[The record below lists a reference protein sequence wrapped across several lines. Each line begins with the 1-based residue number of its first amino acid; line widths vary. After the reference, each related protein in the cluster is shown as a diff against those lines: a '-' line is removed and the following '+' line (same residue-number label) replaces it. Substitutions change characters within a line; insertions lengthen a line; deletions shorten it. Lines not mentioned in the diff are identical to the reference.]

1 MAPRT
6 SKNEASAR
14 TSLRWA
20 ACWAALI
27 VGATGCSDGGDGGT
41 KQTVR
46 SSAQVCDNTLKSS
59 GQAALKSIGG
69 TDRYT
74 ELAGNRQNGEPYRFS
89 VSLAAKRL
97 HSEFS
102 KRNKCAVYRA
112 DGENDFPLL
121 DINFKPS
128 HAAPKKVSDPG
139 AKELFYPLGA
149 FASVNSKPGSTYA
162 TLYFACPTQGPDG
175 ESSHVMASLFVPK
188 AQTHPGSTPDD
199 RMAVLND
206 VARSLAEE
214 LGCAD
219 EAGLPAR
226 VPSPTNG

>member
-1 MAPRT
+1 MTPRS
-6 SKNEASAR
+6 SKSEASVR
-14 TSLRWA
+14 TSLR
-20 ACWAALI
+20 WAALI
-27 VGATGCSDGGDGGT
+27 VGATGCSDDGDGGT
-41 KQTVR
+41 GQTVR
-46 SSAQVCDNTLKSS
+46 SSAQVCDNALKSS

-74 ELAGNRQNGEPYRFS
+74 ELTGNQQNGEPYRFS
-89 VSLAAKRL
+89 TSLAAKRL

-121 DINFKPS
+121 DIEFEPRL
-128 HAAPKKVSDPG
+128 AAPKKVSDPG
-139 AKELFYPLGA
+139 AKKLIYPLGA
-149 FASVNSKPGSTYA
+149 FASVKSKPGSTYA

-188 AQTHPGSTPDD
+188 AQAHPGSTPDD

-206 VARSLAEE
+206 VARGLAEE